1 VDGVR
6 SRDLDSG
13 NRTVVDRRVG
23 GEEEGG
29 VRRGVVVEVVVE
41 FGRGEDG
48 EDDEVEEDVEVG
60 RSEAGEEEGPHVWS
74 LGEEEIREQRE
85 CEFQTHCH

>member
-1 VDGVR
+1 MEGVR
-6 SRDLDSG
+6 SGYLDG
-13 NRTVVDRRVG
+13 EERTVVNRRVG

-29 VRRGVVVEVVVE
+29 FRRGVVVEVVIE
-41 FGRGEDG
+41 FRRGENG

-60 RSEAGEEEGPHVWS
+60 RSEAGEKEGPDVWS
-74 LGEEEIREQRE
+74 LGEKEMREQRE